1 MARNLTE
8 EKIKYLLFLYD
19 RKTHPLSVTAAAKSC
34 GVAKSTFSRTLSTF
48 FEMGYVAN
56 PEKRCCPLTV
66 RKRPVRSGRRL
77 TR

>member
-1 MARNLTE
+1 MTRDLTE

-48 FEMGYVAN
+48 LRWAMWQN
-56 PEKRCCPLTV
+56 PENDAVP
-66 RKRPVRSGRRL
+66 
-77 TR
+77 